1 MLSIIV
7 AAAEN
12 NVIGR
17 ENKMPWH
24 LPDDL
29 KHFKR
34 TTKGHYVIQG
44 RKTFDSQGRP
54 LPKRTNIVITR
65 KKDAH
70 IEGCLIAHSLDEAIA
85 MVKEDNEPF
94 IIGGEEIYRQAMEKA
109 DRIYLTRVHGTFAG
123 DTYFP
128 EIDKEQ
134 WKVISSEYHEVDD
147 RHAYS
152 FTVYIMERKSGF

>member
-1 MLSIIV
+1 MLSLIV

-12 NVIGR
+12 NVIGKD
-17 ENKMPWH
+17 NKLLWH

-34 TTKGHYVIQG
+34 TTKGHHVIQG

-65 KKDAH
+65 KKDVH
-70 IEGCLIAHSLDEAIA
+70 IEGCLIAHSLEEAIDMA
-85 MVKEDNEPF
+85 KEDDEPF
-94 IIGGEEIYRQAMEKA
+94 IIGGEEIYRQAMDKV
-109 DRIYLTRVHGTFAG
+109 DRIYLTRVHETFEG

-128 EIDKEQ
+128 EIDEEQ
-134 WKVISSEYHEVDD
+134 WKVVSSEYYEVDD
-147 RHAYS
+147 RHAFP
-152 FTVYIMERKSGF
+152 FTVYVLERKTGF